1 MLLAMPLSCAA
12 SPVDRAAAVRGALG
26 VRRWFRACFA
36 ILLLSVA
43 IVVPLGGCAAS
54 VHGVVEAERGS
65 DVEPAIDSFTLLLE
79 ATDHEALYTLAGGL
93 KPMSTGIWR
102 GSFLV
107 NEPDLDDVRRAR
119 ASLAPLRND
128 LWYADVQVF
137 NNIHDGERSAHA
149 FVVHRAALA
158 RMIERFES
166 FWSPW
171 GITPCTHPSEIVAVV
186 DRMPKA
192 DRWRGYGY
200 LFGYPAD
207 AVDFFVE
214 AGLAA
219 EDGREIGGGT
229 DRRFIQI
236 PTYAED
242 TGRFT
247 YAAPLD
253 HLRTAADE
261 ALASEASRILAAYT
275 VRRSRLID
283 AEDIV
288 VELRRLNRDLEGE
301 AIAAAEVRDARY
313 TEEGAD
319 DAVLDR

>member
-1 MLLAMPLSCAA
+1 M
-12 SPVDRAAAVRGALG
+12 
-26 VRRWFRACFA
+26 
-36 ILLLSVA
+36 
-43 IVVPLGGCAAS
+43 LGGCVAS
-54 VHGVVEAERGS
+54 SHSHTATPHSAVSAE
-65 DVEPAIDSFTLLLE
+65 IDSYSLLLE
-79 ATDHEALYTLAGGL
+79 AADHEALYTLAGGL
-93 KPMSTGIWR
+93 KPMSTGIWN
-102 GSFLV
+102 GSFSV
-107 NEPDLDDVRRAR
+107 EHPDLGELMAVR

-137 NNIHDGERSAHA
+137 DNIHEGERSMHA

-166 FWSPW
+166 FWSPY

-219 EDGREIGGGT
+219 EDGREVGGGK
-229 DRRFIQI
+229 DRQFIQI
-236 PTYAED
+236 PTFAED
-242 TGRFT
+242 NGRFT

-253 HLRTAADE
+253 HVRTEADE
-261 ALASEASRILAAYT
+261 ALARTSSSILLSYSAH
-275 VRRSRLID
+275 RGRLHD

-288 VELRRLNRDLEGE
+288 ALMRRLNRHFEDA
-301 AIAAAEVRDARY
+301 AIAAAAVRDTRY
-313 TEEGAD
+313 TGGGVE
-319 DAVLDR
+319 DAVLDAR

>member
-1 MLLAMPLSCAA
+1 MNSVYPVETLRRIACA
-12 SPVDRAAAVRGALG
+12 LT
-26 VRRWFRACFA
+26 
-36 ILLLSVA
+36 VA
-43 IVVPLGGCAAS
+43 IVTLVAVGGCAS
-54 VHGVVEAERGS
+54 TPLDVPRSGFFDPDTRIDTLSLLREA
-65 DVEPAIDSFTLLLE
+65 L
-79 ATDHEALYTLAGGL
+79 DHEALYTLAGGL
-93 KPMSTGIWR
+93 KPMSTGIWS
-102 GSFLV
+102 GSFSLGD
-107 NEPDLDDVRRAR
+107 PDLSELMAVR

-137 NNIHDGERSAHA
+137 DNIHEGERSMHA
-149 FVVHRAALA
+149 FVAHRAALA

-171 GITPCTHPSEIVAVV
+171 GITPCTHPSEVVAVV

-219 EDGREIGGGT
+219 EDGREVGGGI
-229 DRRFIQI
+229 DRQFIHI
-236 PTYAED
+236 PTYAEV

-253 HLRTAADE
+253 HVRTDADE
-261 ALASEASRILAAYT
+261 ALARLAASILLSYSKHCGGLRDT
-275 VRRSRLID
+275 
-283 AEDIV
+283 EDIV
-288 VELRRLNRDLEGE
+288 AEMRRFNTYFEDET
-301 AIAAAEVRDARY
+301 IAAAKVRDARY
-313 TEEGAD
+313 I
-319 DAVLDR
+319 R